1 MSMIS
6 GLIANLK
13 DLIGQSTTHEVSD
26 KHPDQLLKENRI
38 HRTFT
43 PVRYSPSKDS
53 EMQLQPV
60 VRNR

>member
-13 DLIGQSTTHEVSD
+13 DLIGQSTNEASD
-26 KHPDQLLKENRI
+26 KHPDHLLKENRI
-38 HRTFT
+38 YRTYT
-43 PVRYSPSKDS
+43 PVRYTPTKDS
-53 EMQLQPV
+53 ELKLQPV

>member
-13 DLIGQSTTHEVSD
+13 DLIGQSTNEVSAN
-26 KHPDQLLKENRI
+26 HPDHLLKENRI
-38 HRTFT
+38 HRTYT
-43 PVRYSPSKDS
+43 PVRYTLTKDS
-53 EMQLQPV
+53 KLQLQPV